1 MPVDSRTTRCS
12 SSPSSLQPGMSAAIR
27 ILLVEDNDVYRASLE
42 LLLDMQDGLE
52 VVGGVSDGAAAAA
65 ACANLDADVVLM
77 DLRLPRLDGPAAT
90 EAVLAAC
97 PEAAVLGLTAEA
109 TDEEAEAM
117 TAAGA
122 AGMARKGGPVDEL
135 VGMIRRLAGERAA

>member
-1 MPVDSRTTRCS
+1 
-12 SSPSSLQPGMSAAIR
+12 MSAAIR

-42 LLLDMQDGLE
+42 LLLGMQEGLE

-77 DLRLPRLDGPAAT
+77 DLRLPGLDGPTAT
-90 EAVLAAC
+90 EAVMSSC
-97 PEAAVLGLTAEA
+97 PQAAVLCLTAEA
-109 TDEEAEAM
+109 TEEEVAAM

-122 AGMARKGGPVDEL
+122 VGMARKGGPVDEL
-135 VGMIRRLAGERAA
+135 VRLIKRLAGERAA